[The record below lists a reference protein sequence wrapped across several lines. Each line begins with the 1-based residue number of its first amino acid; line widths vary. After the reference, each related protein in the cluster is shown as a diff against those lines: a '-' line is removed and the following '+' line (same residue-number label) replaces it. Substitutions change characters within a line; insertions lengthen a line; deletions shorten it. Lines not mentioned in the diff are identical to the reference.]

1 MNIETFYNT
10 ITDEL
15 IKTRIRLWD
24 CVKNYLDTFEPNS
37 YILDIAAG
45 NGKYMNYRKD
55 IIMKGIDISIELVK
69 ICNKKN
75 LK

>member
-10 ITDEL
+10 IADEFN
-15 IKTRIRLWD
+15 KTRIRLWD